1 MKRKHLSACKII
13 LTTILLLAAFSVHSQ
28 EKSDLA
34 RKMTDKM
41 KTALSLTD
49 EQYPKVLAANEQFA
63 AQMAALKDGGGS
75 RLSKLKKLKAMDSE
89 RDKAL
94 KTVLTEAQYATFV
107 EQKKENRTK
116 AGARTRGTR

>member
-1 MKRKHLSACKII
+1 MKRKHLFTCKII
-13 LTTILLLAAFSVHSQ
+13 LTMIFLLAVFSGHSQ

-63 AQMAALKDGGGS
+63 TQMAALKDGGGG

-94 KTVLTEAQYATFV
+94 RTVLTEAQYATFV
-107 EQKKENRTK
+107 QQKKENRAK
-116 AGARTRGTR
+116 AKSRSRER